1 MNYAVS
7 RHIKY
12 YLFRFEMSSPE
23 SLPRDT
29 DFGYEVI
36 EEDKKKTTSRGN
48 QADDDASSVSVAEHY
63 KGTPPLRVKKKKM
76 PYKSDKTEPV
86 SYNSAK
92 LLIVP
97 LFMITYADNMYMIL
111 ILRKHS
117 LELNVTKGRTT

>member
-1 MNYAVS
+1 MNYAVKS
-7 RHIKY
+7 TTYR
-12 YLFRFEMSSPE
+12 FRFEMSSPE

-36 EEDKKKTTSRGN
+36 EEEKKKTTSRGN
-48 QADDDASSVSVAEHY
+48 QVDDDASSVSVAEHY

-117 LELNVTKGRTT
+117 LELNVTKGRTTE

>member
-1 MNYAVS
+1 MNYAVKS
-7 RHIKY
+7 TTYR
-12 YLFRFEMSSPE
+12 FRFEMSSPE

-36 EEDKKKTTSRGN
+36 EEEKKKTTSRGN

-111 ILRKHS
+111 ILRKHY
-117 LELNVTKGRTT
+117 LELNVTKGRTTE

>member
-1 MNYAVS
+1 
-7 RHIKY
+7 
-12 YLFRFEMSSPE
+12 MSSPE

-63 KGTPPLRVKKKKM
+63 KGTPPLRVKKKKL

-86 SYNSAK
+86 SFISVASK
-92 LLIVP
+92 LLMIP
-97 LFMITYADNMYMIL
+97 LFMTTLITLCTYMIL
-111 ILRKHS
+111 IRRKHY
-117 LELNVTKGRTT
+117 LVQNVTKRRTLE

>member
-1 MNYAVS
+1 MNYAVKS
-7 RHIKY
+7 TTYR
-12 YLFRFEMSSPE
+12 FRFEMSSPE

-36 EEDKKKTTSRGN
+36 EEEKKKTTSRGN

-86 SYNSAK
+86 SYNLVK

-117 LELNVTKGRTT
+117 LELNVTKGRTTE

>member
-1 MNYAVS
+1 MNYAVRS
-7 RHIKY
+7 TT

-36 EEDKKKTTSRGN
+36 EEEKKKTTSRGN

-86 SYNSAK
+86 SYNLVK
-92 LLIVP
+92 LLMVP

-117 LELNVTKGRTT
+117 LELNVTKGRTTE

>member
-1 MNYAVS
+1 MS
-7 RHIKY
+7 IEF

-86 SYNSAK
+86 SYDSAK

-97 LFMITYADNMYMIL
+97 LFMTTYADNMYMIL
-111 ILRKHS
+111 ILRKHY
-117 LELNVTKGRTT
+117 LELNVTKGRTMEWPKI

>member
-1 MNYAVS
+1 
-7 RHIKY
+7 
-12 YLFRFEMSSPE
+12 MSSPE

-36 EEDKKKTTSRGN
+36 EDDKKKTTSRGN

-86 SYNSAK
+86 SYNLVK

-117 LELNVTKGRTT
+117 LELNVTKGRTTE